1 MIEIRT
7 LIIDPLYKRSELHE
21 FAFDLAMTPELQRL
35 RDIRLSNVNSLFLPG
50 ISNIS
55 RFEHSLGMAI
65 LAERLSNRLKIGE
78 VDKHHLIAASM
89 LHDAATPPFGH
100 TVEYIFQQKDPHYSH
115 EDNIKK
121 ILSEEESQEDGIIGR
136 YTQTSGKEQ
145 KAFRIISSKKIA
157 NIALNPKI
165 VADLILGETNL
176 GKFIKSDF
184 DLDNI
189 DNIYRMAYHMGIDFD
204 QSIINLI
211 IDGYV
216 LLGNQIAYLE
226 NNIQYLQNWLD
237 IRQKLYA
244 ELMPNQFDFSAKTM
258 ISHGVSKAIDAG
270 EILGRYDWTLTDTE
284 LFWRLSQK
292 ESVASDTFTRL
303 KMGELF
309 CIESMVWINDK
320 NVMDKIKNLQKR
332 VEIEKDLENR
342 LGTEIIVNFIHN
354 KDKSS
359 REIDLTVISE
369 NDIINRK
376 SPKKMT
382 IGKHINELLI
392 GIFSK
397 AKFKESF
404 KRDKKCKKL
413 LIEII
418 GAQEITMQQHIKNA
432 GSSSDIVQQAGLD
445 NFL

>member
-1 MIEIRT
+1 M
-7 LIIDPLYKRSELHE
+7 IIDPLYKRTKLHE
-21 FAFDLAMTPELQRL
+21 FAFELAMTPEVQRL
-35 RDIRLSNVNSLFLPG
+35 RDIRLSNINSLFLPG

-78 VDKHHLIAASM
+78 VDKHYLIAASI

-100 TVEYIFQQKDPHYSH
+100 TVEYIFQQKYPSYSH
-115 EDNIKK
+115 ENNIKK
-121 ILSEEESQEDGIIGR
+121 ILSGEESREDCILGR
-136 YTQTSGKEQ
+136 YTQTFGKEQ

-157 NIALNPKI
+157 NISLDPKI
-165 VADLILGETNL
+165 VANLILGKTNL

-189 DNIYRMAYHMGIDFD
+189 DNIYRMAYHMGLDIDE
-204 QSIINLI
+204 SIINLI
-211 IDGYV
+211 LEGFL

-226 NNIQYLQNWLD
+226 NNIQYLQNWLET
-237 IRQKLYA
+237 RQKLYA

-258 ISHGVSKAIDAG
+258 ISYGVSKAIDAG
-270 EILGRYDWTLTDTE
+270 EINGRQDWQLTDTE
-284 LFWRLSQK
+284 LFWILSQK
-292 ESVASDTFTRL
+292 ESVAHDTFERL
-303 KMGELF
+303 KLGELF
-309 CIESMVWINDK
+309 CIESMFWINEK
-320 NVMDKIKNLQKR
+320 NAVDKIKNLQKR
-332 VEIEKDLENR
+332 EEIEEDLESQ
-342 LGTEIIVNFIHN
+342 LKTEIIINFIHN

-376 SPKKMT
+376 SSKKMT
-382 IGKHINELLI
+382 IGKHVDELLI

-404 KRDKKCKKL
+404 KRDQICKNL
-413 LIEII
+413 LIEKL
-418 GAQEITMQQHIKNA
+418 GVQEISSPQYLKNA
-432 GSSSDIVQQAGLD
+432 GFSPSSIKQADLD